1 MIGEP
6 QDIETLKHRY
16 ERLNIKKT
24 QAETLLQSAN
34 EELAKLKAEAKSK
47 YGTDDL
53 EELQAKLRQIEGD
66 NLKKR
71 AEYQK
76 LLDKIEADLQSVE
89 EKYSGAE

>member
-16 ERLNIKKT
+16 ERLNTKKT
-24 QAETLLQSAN
+24 QAETLLQSAHQ
-34 EELAKLKAEAKSK
+34 ELERLKAEAKAK

-53 EELQAKLRQIEGD
+53 QELQAKLKQMEHD

-71 AEYQK
+71 GEYQK
-76 LLDKIEADLQSVE
+76 LLDKIEADLQEVE
-89 EKYSGAE
+89 EKYTASE